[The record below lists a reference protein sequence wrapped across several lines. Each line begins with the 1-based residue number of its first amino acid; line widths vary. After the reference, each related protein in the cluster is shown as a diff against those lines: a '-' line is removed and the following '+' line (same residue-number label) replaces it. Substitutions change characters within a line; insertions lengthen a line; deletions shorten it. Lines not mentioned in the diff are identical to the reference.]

1 MGLFLII
8 YFLIYGGLHLYVF
21 LKAWQAFRFHHTLG
35 SVICSVFV
43 LMIISPIIVRFLER
57 GGHDVLARFISYVGY
72 SWLGLMFFFFTV
84 SISFDILRFFTY
96 VAGFISKMNFGSFI
110 SAYRF
115 FFFCSLTCSMLFFT
129 YGYLEAGNIRLEKL
143 YLQTN
148 KIPREKEK
156 ITIAQISDVH
166 LGLIVREKQLAK
178 IVKIIEEVKPDILV
192 STGDLVD
199 SDIDKINDL
208 IGILK
213 DIEPPYGKYAVLG
226 NHEFYAGIENSLEF
240 HKKSGFTV
248 LRGEGVTVKGILNI
262 AGVDDPAGEYF
273 QVKHVPEKAILSN
286 LRGDLYTVLLKHRP
300 VVDKGAMELFDLQ
313 LSGHTHKGQI
323 FPFRYMTRLAFPLY
337 TGHHEF
343 PDNRH
348 LYVSRGSGTW
358 GPPIRFLTPPE
369 VTVIEISSTTG
380 QSDESK
386 DAR

>member
-1 MGLFLII
+1 MGLFLIF

-21 LKAWQAFRFHHTLG
+21 LKAWQAFRFHHTFG

-43 LMIISPIIVRFLER
+43 LMIVSPIIVRFLER
-57 GGHDVLARFISYVGY
+57 GGHDVPARLISYAGY
-72 SWLGLMFFFFTV
+72 SWLGLMFFFFTI
-84 SISFDILRFFTY
+84 SISFDIVRFLTY
-96 VAGFISKMNFGSFI
+96 IAGAVSKTDLSPFI

-115 FFFCSLTCSMLFFT
+115 FFFCSLICSVFFFA
-129 YGYLEAGNIRLEKL
+129 YGYIEAGDIRLEKL
-143 YLQTN
+143 YLQTD
-148 KIPREKEK
+148 KIPKEIER

-166 LGLIVREKQLAK
+166 LGLIVRERQLAK
-178 IVKIIEEVKPDILV
+178 ITKIIKEVRPDILV

-199 SDIDKINDL
+199 GDIDKINGL
-208 IGILK
+208 IGVLK

-226 NHEFYAGIENSLEF
+226 NHEFYAGIDNSLEF

-248 LRGEGVTVKGILNI
+248 LRGEGVTIEGILNI
-262 AGVDDPAGEYF
+262 AGVDDAAGEYF
-273 QVKHVPEKAILSN
+273 QIKQVPEKNVFSSLPGN
-286 LRGDLYTVLLKHRP
+286 LYTVLLKHRP
-300 VVDKGAMELFDLQ
+300 VIDKEAMGLFHLQ

-343 PDNRH
+343 PDNKH

-369 VTVIEISSTTG
+369 VTVIEVSSTSG
-380 QSDESK
+380 RSDESR